1 MTNQERVF
9 SILPN
14 RIYYLS
20 QLLSTQNLNPS
31 RSWISRKPHFKS
43 RTDRSRNENDRE
55 NISPKEQKKH
65 NSNNNKE
72 KDRKRKQM
80 LTKITTTITFLK
92 TFQTMKRWTTVK
104 ASQRRNQRKN
114 KEFNGSRRHF
124 HNALRNPVKKN
135 PEIPLLSHNC
145 SDIFNQRKQIF
156 WSWIG
161 GKTNCGMWV
170 WEISEFG
177 GRAWNG
183 SEGERETFVWSE
195 RKIRKIGEGGEYLVW
210 KRERA
215 GEGLLYTYRERESFG
230 QWPLGV
236 STRRVAVCQTK
247 SGTYTF
253 LPWLVALLLRTQ
265 QHTVGFQ
272 KTKKKNNILSQ
283 YFCYG

>member
-145 SDIFNQRKQIF
+145 SDIFDQRKQIF
-156 WSWIG
+156 
-161 GKTNCGMWV
+161 
-170 WEISEFG
+170 
-177 GRAWNG
+177 
-183 SEGERETFVWSE
+183 
-195 RKIRKIGEGGEYLVW
+195 
-210 KRERA
+210 
-215 GEGLLYTYRERESFG
+215 
-230 QWPLGV
+230 GV
-236 STRRVAVCQTK
+236 E
-247 SGTYTF
+247 
-253 LPWLVALLLRTQ
+253 
-265 QHTVGFQ
+265 
-272 KTKKKNNILSQ
+272 
-283 YFCYG
+283 